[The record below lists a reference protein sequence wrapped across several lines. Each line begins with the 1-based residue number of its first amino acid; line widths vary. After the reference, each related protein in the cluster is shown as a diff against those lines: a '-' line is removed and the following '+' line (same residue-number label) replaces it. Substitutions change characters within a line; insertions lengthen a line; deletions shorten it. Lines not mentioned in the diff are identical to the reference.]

1 MFHDSGT
8 ERIHRSIICTQYRDM
23 SKFFLTPR
31 RYIRTRGNET
41 ADAVSILNENEVKN
55 RDQKTW
61 TGGGG
66 CVSTCSVARVYIH
79 LHSKDNPRGPPPLQQ
94 AMSVPEVA
102 TVRVKRT
109 FLRTRTSQTNER
121 ELESIRIPLKSV
133 TFHQTS

>member
-1 MFHDSGT
+1 
-8 ERIHRSIICTQYRDM
+8 
-23 SKFFLTPR
+23 
-31 RYIRTRGNET
+31 
-41 ADAVSILNENEVKN
+41 
-55 RDQKTW
+55 
-61 TGGGG
+61 
-66 CVSTCSVARVYIH
+66 VSTCSVARVYIH
-79 LHSKDNPRGPPPLQQ
+79 LHSKENPRGPPPLQQ